1 MIVYIDT
8 SAALK
13 LAVPEPESAALV
25 HELNSDKTRR
35 PVSSRLLYAE
45 LHCAAERHPTR
56 TDPQEIDDVLDNI
69 LLVNLQQRDLT
80 NAARLEGLRTC
91 DAIHL
96 ATAIRLNADQ
106 MIAFNM
112 ELLAAARRH
121 GMIALNPGAA

>member
-1 MIVYIDT
+1 MIAYIDT

-13 LAVPEPESAALV
+13 LTVPEKESAALA

-35 PVSSRLLYAE
+35 LVSSRFLYTE

-56 TDPQEIDDVLDNI
+56 TDPAEIDDVLEDI
-69 LLVNLQQRDLT
+69 FMVNLKQRDLID
-80 NAARLEGLRTC
+80 AARLERLRTG

-106 MIAFNM
+106 MIAYDA
-112 ELLAAARRH
+112 ELLAAAKRR
-121 GMIALNPGAA
+121 GIIPISPGA